1 MTPKDIASGLRLLIY
16 DDTCKGGRAKI
27 GLTHSWWIGGS
38 FYRRIGRFDGVCA
51 AHSWHEALHFL
62 NTFETTRSIDEIQFW
77 GHGKWGEA
85 RISMDILDIHSLKR
99 KSPLFTDLQG
109 VAKRLKGPDSRFWFR
124 TCETF
129 GAEKGH
135 AFATAFAT
143 FMNCLVAGHTYI
155 IGPWQ
160 SGLHCLKP
168 GETPD
173 WPVDEGVREGTPEEP
188 ARAFW
193 SRPGRNHTIT
203 CLQDRIPKKWTAAL

>member
-1 MTPKDIASGLRLLIY
+1 MKEQDKGSALKLLVY

-27 GLTHSWWIGGS
+27 GLTHSWWLGGS

-51 AHSWHEALHFL
+51 AHSWREALDFL
-62 NTFETTRSIDEIQFW
+62 IGFEAARPIGEIQFW

-85 RISMDILDIHSLKR
+85 RIARDILDISSLQET
-99 KSPLFTDLQG
+99 SPLYAGLQD
-109 VAKRLKGPDSRFWFR
+109 VAARMQGPQSRFWFR

-135 AFATAFAT
+135 AFASAFST

-160 SGLHCLKP
+160 SGLHCIKP

-173 WPVDEGVREGTPEEP
+173 WPVEEGVREGTPGAP
-188 ARAFW
+188 TRAFW
-193 SRPGRNHTIT
+193 SRPGRGRTIT
-203 CLQDRIPKKWTAAL
+203 CLQDRIPNKWISPN